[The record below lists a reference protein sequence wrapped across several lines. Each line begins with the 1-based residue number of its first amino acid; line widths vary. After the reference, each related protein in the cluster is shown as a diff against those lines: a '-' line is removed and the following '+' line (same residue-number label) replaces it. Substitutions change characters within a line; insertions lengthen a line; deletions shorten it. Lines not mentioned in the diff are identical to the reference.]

1 MRYFGRWPSETLN
14 ARNRPDLIHAA
25 TLVSDTRKLR
35 AISGGVKKAGRVSLG
50 IGGTLHLC
58 NGGVLCR

>member
-35 AISGGVKKAGRVSLG
+35 AISGGVKKAGRGSAV
-50 IGGTLHLC
+50 IGLTPPS
-58 NGGVLCR
+58 VQRR